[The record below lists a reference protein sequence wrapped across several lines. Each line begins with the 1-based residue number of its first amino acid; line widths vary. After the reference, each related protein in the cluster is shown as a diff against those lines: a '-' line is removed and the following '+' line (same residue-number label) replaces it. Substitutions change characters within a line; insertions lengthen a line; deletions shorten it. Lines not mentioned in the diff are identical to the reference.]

1 MEIRIELGNW
11 QYNAGIVGLYN
22 ILRSA
27 EKDKFAESKIKLED
41 NALVFDSAELEEFE
55 EKYFNYL
62 IDLYQITLSWD
73 KIVRYKGRVEDLLKK
88 IKLESNELD
97 EKKVLDELNDYITNT
112 VKKYATSNSFIAAY
126 DFIDGDIDPLQEAKD
141 LKTIKLKKKESFA
154 DKKEEILETL
164 ETLKKIVEF
173 FEKEESRKYVGAKNI
188 IYTIIKNGWDG
199 VCFLNPQTKE
209 KDVYADYKNYFI
221 KPALEYLESDKKK
234 YKYNCFIC
242 DREMKDLKNDFSF
255 LVNTGFDVARKSSHI
270 WEHNNDVGMCDLCK
284 LVSSCVPAGFTYLYG
299 NGLFVNANINVKEL
313 IKINT
318 NLKYELYRK
327 NEKLSGIYKTLAAE
341 LRNDLKYELEDIQL
355 VRFENGKYYFNILSK
370 NMIRVIVENKEDFEK
385 LDRESFREN
394 GERYVLLDEVMR
406 RVLNNENLFTLIHRA
421 IYSKISIKDK
431 NYIHSKGITAMLKI
445 NFNILKGAGYMEN
458 SEVSIVAR
466 GRAAGKNLKDKYRN
480 KKAEHK
486 LSGICYRILN
496 GLKTE
501 NQAMTMDTILNCY
514 LYCKE
519 SVPVIITEMLGTQE
533 NFKEIGYAFVA
544 GLLAVDYD
552 GNDKNENKE
561 AGK

>member
-22 ILRSA
+22 ILKSA

-41 NALVFDSAELEEFE
+41 NTLVFDSAELEGFE
-55 EKYFNYL
+55 EKYFDYL
-62 IDLYQITLSWD
+62 IDLYEILLPWS
-73 KIVRYKGRVEDLLKK
+73 KIVRLKSEMDDLIKKIKSNEKIEKEDLKKINNSIKILKANIKNGKTYKKAYDMIGGDLNPLDALKK
-88 IKLESNELD
+88 IKEIELNKIKNLESKRNEYCDLLEKIIQLIDYFNTD
-97 EKKVLDELNDYITNT
+97 EGRAYYGGNCVSYHVITNGWT
-112 VKKYATSNSFIAAY
+112 GVSFL
-126 DFIDGDIDPLQEAKD
+126 FPKAK
-141 LKTIKLKKKESFA
+141 E
-154 DKKEEILETL
+154 
-164 ETLKKIVEF
+164 
-173 FEKEESRKYVGAKNI
+173 KNI
-188 IYTIIKNGWDG
+188 YT
-199 VCFLNPQTKE
+199 
-209 KDVYADYKNYFI
+209 DYKNYFVE
-221 KPALEYLESDKKK
+221 PARKYLESDKKK

-242 DREMKDLKNDFSF
+242 DREMKDLKNDFNF
-255 LVNTGFDVARKSSHI
+255 LVNTGFDAARKTSHI
-270 WEHNNDVGMCDLCK
+270 WEHNNDAGMCDICK
-284 LVSSCVPAGFTYLYG
+284 LVNSCVPAGFTYVYE
-299 NGLFVNANINVKEL
+299 NGLFINANMSIDEV
-313 IKINT
+313 IRINT
-318 NLKYELYRK
+318 QLKSELYDK
-327 NEKLSGIYKTLAAE
+327 NEKLSGIYKSLILE
-341 LRNDLKYELEDIQL
+341 LRKDLRYELEDIQL

-370 NMIRVIVENKEDFEK
+370 NMIRVIVENQGDFEN
-385 LDRESFREN
+385 LENESFRE
-394 GERYVLLDEVMR
+394 GQEKYTLLDEVMR

-466 GRAAGKNLKDKYRN
+466 GRAAGKNLRDKYRN

>member
-41 NALVFDSAELEEFE
+41 NALVFDSAELEDFE

-62 IDLYQITLSWD
+62 IDLYQITLSLD
-73 KIVRYKGRVEDLLKK
+73 KIVRYKERIEDLLKK
-88 IKLESNELD
+88 IKSDSKELD
-97 EKKVLDELNDYITNT
+97 EKKVVDELNDYITNT

-126 DFIDGDIDPLQEAKD
+126 DFIHGDIDPLQEAKD
-141 LKTIKLKKKESFA
+141 LKSIKLKKKETFT

-221 KPALEYLESDKKK
+221 TPALEYLESDKKK

-255 LVNTGFDVARKSSHI
+255 LVKTGFDVAKKSSHI
-270 WEHNNDVGMCDLCK
+270 WEHNNDVGMCPVCK
-284 LVSSCVPAGFTYLYG
+284 LVNSCVPAGFTYLYG
-299 NGLFVNANINVKEL
+299 NGLFVNANINAGEL

-318 NLKYELYRK
+318 NLKHELYGK
-327 NEKLSGIYKTLAAE
+327 NEKLSGIYKILAAE

-394 GERYVLLDEVMR
+394 GERYTLLDEVMR

-445 NFNILKGAGYMEN
+445 NFNVLKGAGYMEN
-458 SEVSIVAR
+458 SKSSIVVR
-466 GRAAGKNLKDKYRN
+466 GRAAGKNLRDKYRN

-533 NFKEIGYAFVA
+533 RFKEIGYAFVA

-552 GNDKNENKE
+552 GNDNNENKE

>member
-1 MEIRIELGNW
+1 MEIRIELDNW

-22 ILRSA
+22 ILKNA
-27 EKDKFAESKIKLED
+27 EKDKMLESKIKLEN
-41 NALVFDSAELEEFE
+41 NALIFDSEELDGFE

-62 IDLYQITLSWD
+62 IGLYQVTLSWN
-73 KIVRYKGRVEDLLKK
+73 KIIKYKPRVDILLKQLK
-88 IKLESNELD
+88 TAECELD
-97 EKKVLDELNDYITNT
+97 EKKVLDEINDYITNI

-126 DFIDGDIDPLQEAKD
+126 DFINGDIDPLQEAKN
-141 LKTIKLKKKESFA
+141 LKTVKLKKKEKIS
-154 DKKEEILETL
+154 DKKAEIIETL
-164 ETLKKIVEF
+164 ETLKKIIIF
-173 FEKEESRKYVGAKNI
+173 FEKEESRKFIGAKNI

-209 KDVYADYKNYFI
+209 KNVYVDYKNYFVR
-221 KPALEYLESDKKK
+221 PALEYLESDKKK

-242 DREMKDLKNDFSF
+242 AREIKDLKNDFSF

-284 LVSSCVPAGFTYLYG
+284 LVNSCVPAGFTYLYG
-299 NGLFVNANINVKEL
+299 NGLFVNANININEL
-313 IKINT
+313 IRINT
-318 NLKYELYRK
+318 QLKHELYDK
-327 NEKLSGIYKTLAAE
+327 AEQISGIYKTLARE
-341 LRNDLKYELEDIQL
+341 LRGNLKYELEDIQL

-370 NMIRVIVENKEDFEK
+370 NMLRVIVKNEKDFEILEK
-385 LDRESFREN
+385 ESFREN
-394 GERYVLLDEVMR
+394 GERYILLDEVMKR
-406 RVLNNENLFTLIHRA
+406 ILNNENLFTLIHRA

-445 NFNILKGAGYMEN
+445 NFSMLKGAGYMEN
-458 SEVSIVAR
+458 NDIMIVTR
-466 GRAAGKNLKDKYRN
+466 GRAAGKNMRDRYRI

-486 LSGICYRILN
+486 LSGICYRILD
-496 GLKTE
+496 GLKTG

-519 SVPVIITEMLGTQE
+519 SVPAIITEMLGTQE

-552 GNDKNENKE
+552 GNSKNENKE
-561 AGK
+561 AGN